1 MGHASEVPDTLKLAV
16 PGLPY
21 KIIYEA
27 EESTDELIILR
38 IFHGARNPVY

>member
-1 MGHASEVPDTLKLAV
+1 MGRASEVPYALKLAV

-27 EESTDELIILR
+27 NESTDELILLR
-38 IFHGARNPVY
+38 IYHGARNPAY